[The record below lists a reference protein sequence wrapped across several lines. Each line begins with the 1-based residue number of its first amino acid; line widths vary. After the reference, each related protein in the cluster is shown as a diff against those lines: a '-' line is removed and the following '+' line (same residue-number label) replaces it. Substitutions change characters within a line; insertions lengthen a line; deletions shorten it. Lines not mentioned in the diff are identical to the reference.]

1 VEREKEKAGHK
12 VNTAVLAD
20 LHRKS
25 DNNVSDFVPKIQT
38 LSYGWKPRI
47 LFDRVDFMF
56 WQIIHSL
63 AYKISR

>member
-1 VEREKEKAGHK
+1 MERKKEKDGHK

-38 LSYGWKPRI
+38 LSYGWKLRI
-47 LFDRVDFMF
+47 LFDRARFY
-56 WQIIHSL
+56 ILENHSFPGL
-63 AYKISR
+63 